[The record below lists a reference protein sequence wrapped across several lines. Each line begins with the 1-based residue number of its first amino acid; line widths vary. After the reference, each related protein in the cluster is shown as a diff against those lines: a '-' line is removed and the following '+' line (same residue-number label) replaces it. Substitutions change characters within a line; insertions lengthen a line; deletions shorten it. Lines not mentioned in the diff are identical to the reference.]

1 MTALAI
7 LTDAL
12 QRIPSWLRKTLL
24 VLFALVVVA
33 EQVAR
38 ILEVDLAYAKVDQV
52 LALVGGYL
60 GIQSAANVAPA
71 VKVEAVNEERLVE
84 LLRTRDQPL
93 PFGED

>member
-52 LALVGGYL
+52 LALIGGYL
-60 GIQSAANVAPA
+60 GIQSAANVTPA

-93 PFGED
+93 PFEEN